1 VRALVVPAR
10 GAPPERAEVP
20 GPAPAAGRA
29 LVAVRAASV
38 NPVDLAIA
46 AGRFYL
52 PVPDPPYVPGA
63 EGVGEVVASDRHPPG
78 TRVWCLAMTGC
89 LAEAVSAPA
98 ELVAPVP
105 DELDDA
111 TASGLGIAGLAGWMA
126 VRERGGLRP
135 GETVVVLGAGG
146 VVGQVAVQAA
156 RALGAGRVVAGARDQ
171 AGRERALRAGAD
183 AAIPTGPGLAEAL
196 REACPDGADLVVD
209 PLWGSS
215 AAAALGAMRRGGRLV
230 QVGNAESPVAEVAAG
245 PLRGGRIDVRGISLF
260 SEDPADVVGAYADLA
275 AAAARGEVR
284 LAIERV
290 DLDGAPAAWARQAA
304 GPGGVKLVV
313 TV

>member
-1 VRALVVPAR
+1 VVPAR
-10 GAPPERAEVP
+10 GAAPEPAEVP
-20 GPAPAAGRA
+20 EPAPAAGRA
-29 LVAVRAASV
+29 LVAVRAASI

-46 AGRFYL
+46 AGRFYR

-63 EGVGEVVASDRHPPG
+63 EGVGEVVASDRHQPG

-111 TASGLGIAGLAGWMA
+111 VAAGLGIAGLAGWMP
-126 VRERGGLRP
+126 VRERGGLRA
-135 GETVVVLGAGG
+135 GENVVVLGAGG
-146 VVGQVAVQAA
+146 VVGQVAVQAS
-156 RALGAGRVVAGARDQ
+156 RAIGAGFVVGVARSED
-171 AGRERALRAGAD
+171 GRERALRLGAD
-183 AAIPTGPGLAEAL
+183 VALPTGPGLAEAL

-209 PLWGSS
+209 ALWGPS

-230 QVGNAESPVAEVAAG
+230 QVGNAERPAVEVVAG
-245 PLRGGRIDVRGISLF
+245 PLRGGRLDVRGFSVF
-260 SEDPADVVGAYADLA
+260 SEDPADVVRAYADLA

-284 LAIERV
+284 LEIERCG
-290 DLDGAPAAWARQAA
+290 LDDAPAAWARQAA
-304 GPGGVKLVV
+304 GTGGAKLVV
-313 TV
+313 VV